1 MDVEFITNLILYHS
15 SLFLNII
22 FDSKL
27 LQSFRRKIAL
37 SRIQLNATNLN
48 DKHELDKKQMVNE
61 ILRVYRL
68 KPLPI
73 KMIIYIF

>member
-48 DKHELDKKQMVNE
+48 DILITDIKLLDIKEIPINE
-61 ILRVYRL
+61 I
-68 KPLPI
+68 I
-73 KMIIYIF
+73 KS